1 MSSIR
6 LYYII
11 KEAPWTPLHTNKV
24 CTYGLDE
31 DSRYIP
37 LVHVANLLGRVQED
51 IYAICISLPD
61 VRKTN
66 GPSYKYGF
74 VYVETLPVLLKY
86 LGWSEKD
93 ITKGMDMLKIEKGTR
108 RRKNREEEEEEEEA
122 YEGEEE
128 DEEEEEHSNISTRRS
143 TKRTLETFD
152 PSECIAEMKKWMG
165 PDAYIAFQITPAYE
179 KLKKEIVQKAIEEHD
194 EKIREKVRTD
204 MEPSVIE
211 DLRKTIEPKVRNRFE
226 NAKVDMRLQQTE
238 ALRINKSAPPRKT
251 DSVII
256 DLINEKK

>member
-6 LYYII
+6 LYYTI
-11 KEAPWTPLHTNKV
+11 KEAPWTPVNTNKV

-93 ITKGMDMLKIEKGTR
+93 ITKGMDMLKIEKGMR
-108 RRKNREEEEEEEEA
+108 RRKNGREEDEDEP

-128 DEEEEEHSNISTRRS
+128 EEDEFPEVPSRRS
-143 TKRTLETFD
+143 AKRTLETFD

-165 PDAYIAFQITPAYE
+165 PDAYMAFQITPAYE
-179 KLKKEIVQKAIEEHD
+179 KLKKEIVQRAIEEHD

-204 MEPSVIE
+204 MEPGVIE